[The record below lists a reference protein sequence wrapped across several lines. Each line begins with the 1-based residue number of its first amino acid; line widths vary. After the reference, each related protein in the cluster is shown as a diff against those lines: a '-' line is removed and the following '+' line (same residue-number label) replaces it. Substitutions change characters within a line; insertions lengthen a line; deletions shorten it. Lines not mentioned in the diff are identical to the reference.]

1 MASFKNVSGVDR
13 EVSVDGRL
21 VFVAA
26 GDPFDVADE
35 FAPSLRDQPHFSEIT
50 AKKPKPDVSSTTEG
64 NN

>member
-21 VFVAA
+21 VFVEA
-26 GDPFDVADE
+26 GGSFDVGDD
-35 FAPSLRDQPHFSEIT
+35 FASTLREQPHFSEIS
-50 AKKPKPDVSSTTEG
+50 AKKPKSTDTTPEG